1 MKTNEYAKTLSKL
14 KNMSTLL
21 QLRMR
26 QDRSTSM
33 RSNNIRN
40 YLTKHQKNPENK
52 LGRFAYTGEHVSQE
66 EKNEYLKYIRL
77 KY

>member
-1 MKTNEYAKTLSKL
+1 MTISEYHNNREFVTTKSLLKL
-14 KNMSTLL
+14 
-21 QLRMR
+21 
-26 QDRSTSM
+26 
-33 RSNNIRN
+33 RN